1 MNNARYVFRM
11 DDITP
16 TMDWQRFW
24 ALLRLFQRYHVKPLL
39 GVVPENRDRSLDLQ
53 DHHPQFWEIMN
64 LLVERNSVDIA
75 QHGYQHILEQ
85 PAHDT
90 DHNGRSAEPP
100 RRSEFAGYSFQ
111 EQLEKIQNG
120 REILRARGLKT
131 DYFFAPNH
139 SFDFTTLRAL
149 RAAGFTAVS
158 DGCALRPYQDRGL
171 VFVPQQLWQPRWM
184 PTGVFTICLH
194 SNEITP
200 AHIRAIRR
208 FLRTPARI
216 SSFSHEVRTY
226 TPQPLEGLH
235 NSVFWGLYSGARLLR
250 HALQKRHSST
260 PRPPWTSQ
268 LNEGKGSIS
277 SI

>member
-39 GVVPENRDRSLDLQ
+39 GVVPDNRDHALDLQ
-53 DHHPQFWEIMN
+53 DPHPQFWDIIN
-64 LLVERNSVDIA
+64 LLVERNSVDVA
-75 QHGYQHILEQ
+75 QHGYQHVLDRQ
-85 PAHDT
+85 PLPPHD
-90 DHNGRSAEPP
+90 DRGPLPP
-100 RRSEFAGYSFQ
+100 RRSEFAGYSFN
-111 EQLEKIQNG
+111 EQLERIQNG
-120 REILRARGLKT
+120 REILRAHGLKT

-149 RAAGFTAVS
+149 RAAGFAAVS

-200 AHIRAIRR
+200 GHIRAIRR

-216 SSFSHEVRTY
+216 SSFSHEVRSY
-226 TPQPLEGLH
+226 TPQPLEGFH
-235 NSVFWGLYSGARLLR
+235 NSVFWGLYSSARLVR
-250 HALQKRHSST
+250 HALGKRHETT
-260 PRPPWTSQ
+260 PRPPWSNPMTK
-268 LNEGKGSIS
+268 ETGSIS

>member
-1 MNNARYVFRM
+1 
-11 DDITP
+11 
-16 TMDWQRFW
+16 
-24 ALLRLFQRYHVKPLL
+24 
-39 GVVPENRDRSLDLQ
+39 
-53 DHHPQFWEIMN
+53 
-64 LLVERNSVDIA
+64 VERNCVDIA
-75 QHGYQHILEQ
+75 QHGYQHLLDRKPQ
-85 PAHDT
+85 HATHDE
-90 DHNGRSAEPP
+90 GSPLPP
-100 RRSEFAGYSFQ
+100 RRSEFAGYSFN

-149 RAAGFTAVS
+149 RAASFTAVS
-158 DGCALRPYQDRGL
+158 DGCALKPYQDRGL

-200 AHIRAIRR
+200 SHIRTIRR

-216 SSFSHEVRTY
+216 SSFSHEVRSY
-226 TPQPLEGLH
+226 TPQSLEVLH
-235 NSVFWGLYSGARLLR
+235 NSIFWGLYSSARLVR
-250 HALQKRHSST
+250 HALGKRNNT
-260 PRPPWTSQ
+260 MPRPPWLSPMTR
-268 LNEGKGSIS
+268 EKDSIS